1 MKLIKNK
8 IKAFILSTTFFMGAL
23 FLVFSLVYGIRY
35 FCSMNDDTNMPIYR
49 VDTDKKA
56 LSITF
61 DVAWGS
67 ENINEILNILDKHNA
82 KATFFLVGSWV
93 DDNKDLVELIN
104 EKGHEIGNHSNTHP
118 SMKNMSDEEILNE
131 IEITSE
137 KISNI
142 TGKKTYLFR
151 PPFGEV
157 NEEVMQICELLD
169 YKSIK
174 WDVDSQ
180 DWKGIDS
187 VHIIERV
194 SKGVQPGSIV
204 LFHANCNNIE
214 EYLDSILNQLEGK
227 GYKMVNLSDLIYK
240 ENYKVNSSG
249 VQREVINN

>member
-142 TGKKTYLFR
+142 TGKKHIYL
-151 PPFGEV
+151 G
-157 NEEVMQICELLD
+157 LL
-169 YKSIK
+169 
-174 WDVDSQ
+174 
-180 DWKGIDS
+180 
-187 VHIIERV
+187 
-194 SKGVQPGSIV
+194 
-204 LFHANCNNIE
+204 
-214 EYLDSILNQLEGK
+214 LEK
-227 GYKMVNLSDLIYK
+227 
-240 ENYKVNSSG
+240 
-249 VQREVINN
+249 

>member
-1 MKLIKNK
+1 MNSAYKRTKAFFFSTTLFLTVLFIIGCFVVSIKN
-8 IKAFILSTTFFMGAL
+8 LCSTFQ
-23 FLVFSLVYGIRY
+23 RY
-35 FCSMNDDTNMPIYR
+35 DMPINR
-49 VDTDKKA
+49 VNTNDKKVA
-56 LSITF
+56 LTF

-214 EYLDSILNQLEGK
+214 EYLDSILNQLESK